1 MKKRKFTHAD
11 SMAIQALYRRIK
23 YVPTLQEIKTQCG
36 CANVQDK
43 GIVEF
48 LKMEGYEF
56 KK

>member
-11 SMAIQALYRRIK
+11 GMAIQALYRRIK
-23 YVPTLQEIKTQCG
+23 YVPTLQDIKTQCG
-36 CANVQDK
+36 FANVQDK

-48 LKMEGYEF
+48 LRIEGYEY